1 MKSNKLPLL
10 MPVNQLVNHEGPR
23 FDYQIDSRDLSR
35 PVFASI
41 NKLKSIYSFDTSVIH
56 SRLL

>member
-10 MPVNQLVNHEGPR
+10 MPVNQVVHHEGPQ
-23 FDYQIDSRDLSR
+23 FDYQIDSSR